1 MNASVVKQTVLKF
14 CVAGWRLSAL
24 PLCRLSRLCY
34 GIMLLLL
41 YSFCNDH
48 RTVSWSSQLHLEVLQ
63 KGLFPFTSPLMEGQK
78 SRKRG
83 RPPGCRRTYMTQD
96 SHGNVVRKPL
106 SPFKVQKQI
115 VGGISTSDQRD
126 SLLGQH
132 KRLTGN
138 ISKQPHLADGVGNR
152 HSPVSQAQHQPPA
165 HCQVNTSKQNPQELI
180 TCLRKTPLKD
190 AVLVPAPTCVAK
202 QDKTFHLK

>member
-14 CVAGWRLSAL
+14 CVAGWRLSVVS
-24 PLCRLSRLCY
+24 LCHLKTVLGSCATVAVF
-34 GIMLLLL
+34 
-41 YSFCNDH
+41 FCNDH
-48 RTVSWSSQLHLEVLQ
+48 HTVSWSSKNSQLHLEVLQ
-63 KGLFPFTSPLMEGQK
+63 KSLFPFTSPLMEGQK

-83 RPPGCRRTYMTQD
+83 RPPGRRCTYMTQD

-106 SPFKVQKQI
+106 SPFEVQKQI

-138 ISKQPHLADGVGNR
+138 ISKQPHLADGVNNR
-152 HSPVSQAQHQPPA
+152 HSPASHAQHQPPA
-165 HCQVNTSKQNPQELI
+165 H
-180 TCLRKTPLKD
+180 
-190 AVLVPAPTCVAK
+190 
-202 QDKTFHLK
+202 